1 MPECDITLLALYLLI
16 DNQRINN
23 NINLQIN
30 LKYGKRN

>member
-1 MPECDITLLALYLLI
+1 MLLALYLLI

>member
-1 MPECDITLLALYLLI
+1 MPGYDIMLLALYLLI

-30 LKYGKRN
+30 

>member
-1 MPECDITLLALYLLI
+1 MLLALYLLI
-16 DNQRINN
+16 GNQRINN